1 MDLVI
6 VTVNVIV
13 YNIIW
18 ILIFGNSL
26 ALGREINNNFSIG
39 EVKEE
44 MNSQQVTKGIARA
57 PHRSL
62 FYAMGYTEE
71 DLQKPLVAV
80 VSAHNEIIPGHF
92 HLDKVA
98 QAVKLGIAASGG
110 TPVEFPVI
118 GICDGIAM
126 NHSGM
131 KYPLASRELIADSI
145 EAMMVGHKFDAMV
158 LIGNCDKIVPGMLM
172 AAARLN
178 VPSVYV
184 GGGPMLPGK
193 YGGERTDL
201 IKGTFEA
208 VGTCAQGKISEET
221 LTGMEK
227 TACPTCGSC
236 AGLFTANTMNC
247 LVEALGMGLPGNG
260 TIPAPYGQ
268 RLALAKK
275 AGQQVM
281 EMVRK
286 NILPRDIMT
295 LQAFRNAITLDMAI
309 GGSTNTVLHLLAIAY
324 EAGVELS
331 LETFDE
337 ISAKVPNITKL
348 SPAGQHY
355 LVDLYEAGGISAVLW
370 QLAQARLLAGE
381 QLTITGQTL
390 AENIAGAEVL
400 DATVIH
406 PLNNPYLQEG
416 GIAILRGNIAPDG
429 AVVKQSAVV
438 PEMLVHEGPAR
449 VFESEEEAFEAIM
462 GGKIKKGDVIVIRYE
477 GPKGGPGMR
486 EMLSPTAALG
496 GMGLD
501 KDVALITDGRFS
513 GGTRGAA
520 IGHISPE
527 AAEKGPIAIIQEG
540 DIIQIDMPG
549 RTLNVKLSGQEIE
562 RRLAGWEKPAPKVG
576 SSSYLARYACLVT
589 SASTGAVVKPR

>member
-1 MDLVI
+1 
-6 VTVNVIV
+6 
-13 YNIIW
+13 
-18 ILIFGNSL
+18 
-26 ALGREINNNFSIG
+26 
-39 EVKEE
+39 
-44 MNSQQVTKGIARA
+44 MNSYQVTQSMARA

-98 QAVKLGIAASGG
+98 QAVKLGIAAGGG
-110 TPVEFPVI
+110 TPIEFPVI

-145 EAMMVGHKFDAMV
+145 ESMMVGHKFDAMV

-172 AAARLN
+172 AAVRLN
-178 VPSVYV
+178 VPAVYI
-184 GGGPMLPGK
+184 GGGPMLPGS
-193 YGGERTDL
+193 YQGEKTDL
-201 IKGTFEA
+201 IKGAFEA
-208 VGTCAQGKISEET
+208 VGACAQGKISEET
-221 LTGMEK
+221 LTEMEK
-227 TACPTCGSC
+227 TACPSCGSC

-247 LVEALGMGLPGNG
+247 LVEALGIGLPGNG
-260 TIPAPYGQ
+260 TIPAPYGR

-281 EMVRK
+281 ELVRK
-286 NILPRDIMT
+286 NIRPRDILT

-324 EAGVELS
+324 EAEVELS

-337 ISAKVPNITKL
+337 ISTRVPNITKL
-348 SPAGQHY
+348 SPGGQHY
-355 LVDLYEAGGISAVLW
+355 LIDLHEAGGISAVLN
-370 QLAQARLLAGE
+370 QLNKAGLLSGNE
-381 QLTITGQTL
+381 LTVTGKTL
-390 AENIAGAEVL
+390 AENVEGVAVL
-400 DATVIH
+400 DAAVIH
-406 PLNNPYLQEG
+406 PLDQPYMKEG

-501 KDVALITDGRFS
+501 RDVALITDGRFS

-527 AAEKGPIAIIQEG
+527 AAEKGSIAVIKEG
-540 DIIQIDMPG
+540 DLIQIDMPA
-549 RTLNVKLSGQEIE
+549 RKLNVKLSDEEIAKRLQEWKE
-562 RRLAGWEKPAPKVG
+562 PAPKVG
-576 SSSYLARYACLVT
+576 GRSYLARYSCLVT